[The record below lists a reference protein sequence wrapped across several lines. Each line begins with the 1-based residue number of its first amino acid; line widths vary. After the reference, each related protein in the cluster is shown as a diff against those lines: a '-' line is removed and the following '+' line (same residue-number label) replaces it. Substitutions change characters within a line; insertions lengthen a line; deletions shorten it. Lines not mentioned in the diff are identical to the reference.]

1 MYRNAIVTGA
11 RSGIGKALVTELA
24 KQGINVW
31 AIVHRD
37 DDDYKSFTESL
48 QHKYDVWI
56 RIVYVDL
63 SKEDEIKSAVK
74 GIIQEKKS
82 IDILINAAGAISS
95 NRLIQMTSIADMRY
109 VIDVNFFAPIIL
121 SQLIS
126 RVMCRQRDGVIIN
139 ITSASVWN
147 VDLAQLEYI
156 ASKAALD
163 AATRKMAK
171 EWGRYNVRVN
181 AIAPGLTNT
190 KMLDHMEESLKSMIV
205 NSTSLKRLGKIDDV
219 VNLCMFL
226 IDEKSKYITG
236 QTYRIDGGM

>member
-1 MYRNAIVTGA
+1 MSKNAIVTGA
-11 RSGIGKALVTELA
+11 RSGIGKALVAALA
-24 KQGINVW
+24 KEGINVW

-48 QHKYDVWI
+48 QHKYNVWI
-56 RIVYVDL
+56 HMVYVDL

-82 IDILINAAGAISS
+82 IDILINAAGAVSS
-95 NRLIQMTSIADMRY
+95 NRLIQMTSITDMRY

-126 RVMCRQRDGVIIN
+126 RVMCRQREGVIIN

-171 EWGRYNVRVN
+171 EWGQYNVRVN

-205 NSTSLKRLGKIDDV
+205 NSTSLKRLGEIDDV

>member
-1 MYRNAIVTGA
+1 MTRNAIVTGA
-11 RSGIGKALVTELA
+11 RSGIGKALVAELA
-24 KQGINVW
+24 KQRINVW

-48 QHKYDVWI
+48 QHKYNVWI

-82 IDILINAAGAISS
+82 IDILINAAGAVSS
-95 NRLIQMTSIADMRY
+95 NRLIQMTSITDMRY
-109 VIDVNFFAPIIL
+109 IIDVNFFAPIIL

-126 RVMCRQRDGVIIN
+126 RVMCRQKDGVIIN

-171 EWGRYNVRVN
+171 EWGQYNVRVN

-205 NSTSLKRLGKIDDV
+205 NSTSLKRLGEIDDV

>member
-1 MYRNAIVTGA
+1 MYRNAIVTGS

-56 RIVYVDL
+56 RFVYVDL

-82 IDILINAAGAISS
+82 IDILINAAGAVSS

-171 EWGRYNVRVN
+171 EWGQYNVRVN

-205 NSTSLKRLGKIDDV
+205 NSTSLKRLGTIDDV

>member
-1 MYRNAIVTGA
+1 MSRNAIVTGA

-82 IDILINAAGAISS
+82 IDILINAAGAVSS

-109 VIDVNFFAPIIL
+109 VIDVNFFAPVIL

-205 NSTSLKRLGKIDDV
+205 NSTSLKRLGEIDDV

-236 QTYRIDGGM
+236 QTYRIDGGI

>member
-1 MYRNAIVTGA
+1 MYRNAIVTGS

-82 IDILINAAGAISS
+82 IDILINAAGAVSS

-171 EWGRYNVRVN
+171 EWGQYNVRVN

>member
-56 RIVYVDL
+56 RIIYVDL

-82 IDILINAAGAISS
+82 IDILINAAGAVSS
-95 NRLIQMTSIADMRY
+95 NRLIQMTSITDMRY
-109 VIDVNFFAPIIL
+109 VIEVNFFAPIIL

-171 EWGRYNVRVN
+171 EWGQYNVRVN

-205 NSTSLKRLGKIDDV
+205 NSTSLKRLGEIDDV

>member
-1 MYRNAIVTGA
+1 
-11 RSGIGKALVTELA
+11 
-24 KQGINVW
+24 
-31 AIVHRD
+31 
-37 DDDYKSFTESL
+37 
-48 QHKYDVWI
+48 
-56 RIVYVDL
+56 
-63 SKEDEIKSAVK
+63 
-74 GIIQEKKS
+74 
-82 IDILINAAGAISS
+82 
-95 NRLIQMTSIADMRY
+95 
-109 VIDVNFFAPIIL
+109 
-121 SQLIS
+121 
-126 RVMCRQRDGVIIN
+126 MCRQKDGVIIN

-171 EWGRYNVRVN
+171 EWGQYNVRVN

-190 KMLDHMEESLKSMIV
+190 KMVDHMEESLKSMIV
-205 NSTSLKRLGKIDDV
+205 NSTSLKRLGEIDDV